1 MVSAVF
7 VVASA
12 GPVSAISPFNEL
24 PNFWFDAGV
33 FAVSAVFVAPSVS
46 AVSFGYMAHFYFLG
60 AGKHKMFVICTSSG
74 HPTRAYKGS
83 LMQAWAGGE
92 KALRAQGE
100 EASEDKYRS
109 SNMREASGYYLD

>member
-1 MVSAVF
+1 
-7 VVASA
+7 
-12 GPVSAISPFNEL
+12 
-24 PNFWFDAGV
+24 
-33 FAVSAVFVAPSVS
+33 
-46 AVSFGYMAHFYFLG
+46 
-60 AGKHKMFVICTSSG
+60 MFVICTSSG